1 MKVHLMH
8 PDADFD
14 AAAAEPAGS
23 DDLAQDLELDYLWD
37 VMSGDDP
44 LRRSAARAAFL
55 QPEQT
60 PEVIRYRQQA
70 LADVLRN
77 GPALEEL
84 YTLTARALAAEH
96 EGYIGIL
103 NRRPDPLL
111 HHAVRVLT
119 TLADVIDDLRRWAG
133 TAAPE
138 FSSPAFI
145 AFFETLR
152 TQLDDD
158 YMHELR
164 GRLKQLEFPSGL
176 LMSARLGPAAQVTG
190 WVLRRPRPENRR
202 ILSRVALKRP
212 LYSFTI
218 PDRDEAG
225 HNALAD
231 LRDRSIN
238 DVANAASQAVDHVL
252 AFFTAMRTELA
263 FYLGCARLEHNLCQ
277 LGANLTMPDPAEP
290 DQSMAATGLYDASLA
305 IRAGTAPVASD
316 VDLAG
321 GDVLIVTGANHG
333 GKTTFLRALGT
344 AQLMMQAGMFVTATR
359 FTAPLAGAVH
369 THWAREEDIG
379 LEHGKLDEELDRMST
394 IVDRIRPGDLLLCN
408 ESFSSTNEAEGSEI
422 ALELTRAL
430 SSAHVQL
437 RYVTHLYDFAHELER
452 AASPTATFLRAP
464 RDDAGMRTYQLEPG
478 PPLST
483 SFGVEVFDRVFGT
496 DHSHADA
503 LAGE

>member
-1 MKVHLMH
+1 MKVHLMN

-14 AAAAEPAGS
+14 ASAPEPAGS
-23 DDLAQDLELDYLWD
+23 ADLAQDLELDYLWD
-37 VMSGDDP
+37 VMGGGDP
-44 LRRSAARAAFL
+44 LRRAVARAAFL
-55 QPEQT
+55 QTDQSC
-60 PEVIRYRQQA
+60 EVIRYRQQA

-77 GPALEEL
+77 ESALEAL
-84 YTLTARALAAEH
+84 YELTARALAAEH
-96 EGYIGIL
+96 EGYLSIF

-111 HHAVRVLT
+111 HHAVRVLSA
-119 TLADVIDDLRRWAG
+119 LADIIDELRRWAAS
-133 TAAPE
+133 AAPG
-138 FSSPAFI
+138 FSSPAFV

-164 GRLKQLEFPSGL
+164 GRLKQLEFPGGL

-202 ILSRVALKRP
+202 MLSRVALKRP
-212 LYSFTI
+212 LYSYTI

-225 HNALAD
+225 HNALAE
-231 LRDRSIN
+231 LRDRSLN

-252 AFFTAMRTELA
+252 AFFSAMRTELA
-263 FYLGCARLEHNLCQ
+263 FYLGCVRLEHTLRE
-277 LGANLTMPDPAEP
+277 LGGSLATPDPAEP
-290 DQSMAATGLYDASLA
+290 ERSLTATGLYDASLA

-333 GKTTFLRALGT
+333 GKTTFLRALGV
-344 AQLMMQAGMFVTATR
+344 AQLMMQAGMFVTAVR
-359 FTAPLAGAVH
+359 FTAPLSGAVH
-369 THWAREEDIG
+369 THWAREEDVG
-379 LEHGKLDEELDRMST
+379 LEHGKLDEELARMST
-394 IVDRIRPGDLLLCN
+394 IVDRIHPGDLLLCN

-430 SSAHVQL
+430 SAANVQL

-452 AASPTATFLRAP
+452 TASPMAVFLRAP
-464 RDDAGMRTYQLEPG
+464 RDDTGTRSYQLEPG

-483 SFGVEVFDRVFGT
+483 SYGVEVFDRVFGT
-496 DHSHADA
+496 DHRHANA
-503 LAGE
+503 PTAW